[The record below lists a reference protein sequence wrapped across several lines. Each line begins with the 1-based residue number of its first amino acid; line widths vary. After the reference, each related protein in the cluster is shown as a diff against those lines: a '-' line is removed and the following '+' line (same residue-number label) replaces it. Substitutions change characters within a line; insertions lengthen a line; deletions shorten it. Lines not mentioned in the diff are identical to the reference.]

1 MVGQQALKQRLLRS
15 VHNNRVP
22 HAQLFLGNL
31 GHGGLA
37 LALAYARLLT
47 CSNPGQDDACGEC
60 SSCRKHD
67 SFIHPDLHFT
77 FPFPSS
83 SGDVSSD
90 LYGPWREQ
98 LLASPYFGYEQWM
111 RHLGS
116 ENKQGNIPIKECR
129 ALIKKLSLK
138 PFEAARKVLIMW
150 LPEYLGQEGN
160 VLLKLMEEPPA
171 GTVFLLVAEQS
182 ERILNTILSRTQTM
196 RIPPLEIG
204 DVAEALEREGHSSD
218 VAQRAAQ
225 LCQGDYSRALQLTQQ
240 VQSPYFESWRGF
252 LGNAYTRKMDQIA
265 LWAEETGN
273 LGREGMKAYMH
284 YGMALLRSAFLH
296 EFVDQRPEWSAQEA
310 EFLDKFLNL
319 NVEISSMQG
328 MMDLL
333 ESSLYEIERNGNPK
347 MVLTTLGYGMA
358 DKIRNGGG
366 QRQP

>member
-1 MVGQQALKQRLLRS
+1 
-15 VHNNRVP
+15 
-22 HAQLFLGNL
+22 
-31 GHGGLA
+31 
-37 LALAYARLLT
+37 
-47 CSNPGQDDACGEC
+47 
-60 SSCRKHD
+60 
-67 SFIHPDLHFT
+67 
-77 FPFPSS
+77 
-83 SGDVSSD
+83 
-90 LYGPWREQ
+90 
-98 LLASPYFGYEQWM
+98 
-111 RHLGS
+111 
-116 ENKQGNIPIKECR
+116 
-129 ALIKKLSLK
+129 
-138 PFEAARKVLIMW
+138 
-150 LPEYLGQEGN
+150 
-160 VLLKLMEEPPA
+160 
-171 GTVFLLVAEQS
+171 
-182 ERILNTILSRTQTM
+182 
-196 RIPPLEIG
+196 
-204 DVAEALEREGHSSD
+204 
-218 VAQRAAQ
+218 
-225 LCQGDYSRALQLTQQ
+225 
-240 VQSPYFESWRGF
+240 F